1 MHSPSMFGRA
11 MPARCALLCALG
23 LLGATPALAQI
34 TPAQKSALRANCRSD
49 FMSKCS
55 GVSPGGRDAL
65 MCLQKQVAALSPA
78 CQTAVRSTL
87 PKPAAVKPQAQAPAA
102 APPPKPAA
110 AAVTPPKAQPAAKS
124 PTMITAEPKATVKRK
139 VRHKMKTRHPITAN
153 TAPPLKL
160 AAPPAPSAHR
170 PRAPVLSAA
179 VMLRACKRVM
189 IRHCRGIRPGGGR
202 ELACLLAHY
211 DSLTIRCRTAMRVTR
226 PLH

>member
-65 MCLQKQVAALSPA
+65 MCLQKHVAALSPA

-102 APPPKPAA
+102 APPAKPAA
-110 AAVTPPKAQPAAKS
+110 AAVAPPAPQPAA
-124 PTMITAEPKATVKRK
+124 MITAKPKATVKRR
-139 VRHKMKTRHPITAN
+139 VRRKMNKMKTRHPITAT
-153 TAPPLKL
+153 TALPLKL

-170 PRAPVLSAA
+170 PRAPIMSAA
-179 VMLRACKRVM
+179 VMLRACKRDM
-189 IRHCRGIRPGGGR
+189 IRHCRGVRPGGGR
-202 ELACLLAHY
+202 ELACLLAHN
-211 DSLTIRCRTAMRVTR
+211 DTLTIRCRTAMRVTR